1 MPLHA
6 SLAQRSTFPH
16 HQYDHQEKDAKPI
29 SDDIQWVE
37 ALYSAP
43 GRRGRLKARV
53 FVMNSLDSG
62 QKIVIL
68 TINIITLAIVI
79 IIHHHHHQLNCFV
92 TAVEMN

>member
-1 MPLHA
+1 MGGG
-6 SLAQRSTFPH
+6 
-16 HQYDHQEKDAKPI
+16 
-29 SDDIQWVE
+29 E

-43 GRRGRLKARV
+43 GRTGRLKARV

-62 QKIVIL
+62 QKLVIL
-68 TINIITLAIVI
+68 TIIIITLAIMI